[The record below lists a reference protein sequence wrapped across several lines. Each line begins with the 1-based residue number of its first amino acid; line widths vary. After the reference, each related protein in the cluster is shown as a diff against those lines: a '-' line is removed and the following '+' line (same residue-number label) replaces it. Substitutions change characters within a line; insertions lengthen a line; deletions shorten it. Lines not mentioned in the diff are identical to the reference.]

1 MCYNSKYIGGVILRK
16 KILTCML
23 VGMLSTS
30 LCFSSMAPSYATGK
44 TVSTSSATSTKTGRV
59 TVSNLNVRSG
69 ASTKYRKIGSLSYNK
84 RVTIVK
90 TLKEWYKI
98 KYNSGYGYVNRDYIS
113 TSSRYSKDLDGF
125 LFVGDSFT
133 NNIRKNINSN
143 AKNAVIRAKGSVTA
157 KYWINH
163 FGQMPANTSK
173 IKGVILQIGINDI
186 GERYNISNT
195 KTLIKK
201 LRNKYSN
208 KTIYVHRL
216 FPIGTNYKFGN
227 KYTTQK
233 QIKSYNA
240 SIKSYCNTLKNVK
253 YIDAT
258 SGFINSN
265 GYLKYQDPE
274 GLHISW
280 QYLGKYY
287 NNIEAAVNRVR

>member
-1 MCYNSKYIGGVILRK
+1 MRK

-23 VGMLSTS
+23 VGILSTS
-30 LCFSSMAPSYATGK
+30 LCFSSIAPSYATGK

-98 KYNSGYGYVNRDYIS
+98 KYNSGYGYVNRAYIS
-113 TSSRYSKDLDGF
+113 TSSSDSKDLDGF

-143 AKNAVIRAKGSVTA
+143 AKNTVIRAKGSVTA

-163 FGQMPANTSK
+163 FGQMPANSSK

-201 LRNKYSN
+201 LSKKYSN

-216 FPIGTNYKFGN
+216 FPIGTKYKFGN

-240 SIKSYCNTLKNVK
+240 SIKSYCSTLKNVK

-274 GLHISW
+274 GTHISW

>member
-1 MCYNSKYIGGVILRK
+1 MRK

-30 LCFSSMAPSYATGK
+30 LCFSSMAPSYAASK

-59 TVSNLNVRSG
+59 TVSSLNVRSG

-113 TSSRYSKDLDGF
+113 TSSNNSSRDSKDLDGF

-201 LRNKYSN
+201 VRNKYSN
-208 KTIYVHRL
+208 KTIYVHIL
-216 FPIGTNYKFGN
+216 FPIGSNYKFGN

-280 QYLGKYY
+280 QYFGKYY

>member
-23 VGMLSTS
+23 VGILSTS

-98 KYNSGYGYVNRDYIS
+98 KYNSGSGYVNRAYIS
-113 TSSRYSKDLDGF
+113 TSSRDSKDLDGF

-143 AKNAVIRAKGSVTA
+143 AKNTVIRAKGSVTA

-163 FGQMPANTSK
+163 FGQMPAHSSK

-201 LRNKYSN
+201 LSNRYRN

-216 FPIGTNYKFGN
+216 FPIGTNYRFGN
-227 KYTTQK
+227 KYKTQK

>member
-1 MCYNSKYIGGVILRK
+1 MRK

-23 VGMLSTS
+23 VGILSTS

-98 KYNSGYGYVNRDYIS
+98 KYNSGYGYVNRAYIS
-113 TSSRYSKDLDGF
+113 TSSRDSKDLDGF

-143 AKNAVIRAKGSVTA
+143 AKNTVIRAKGSVTA

-163 FGQMPANTSK
+163 FGQMPANSSK

-201 LRNKYSN
+201 LSNRYRN

-216 FPIGTNYKFGN
+216 FPIG
-227 KYTTQK
+227 
-233 QIKSYNA
+233 YNA
-240 SIKSYCNTLKNVK
+240 SIKSYCSTLKNVK

-265 GYLKYQDPE
+265 GYLKYQDTE

>member
-23 VGMLSTS
+23 VGILSTS
-30 LCFSSMAPSYATGK
+30 LCFSSIAPSYATGK

-98 KYNSGYGYVNRDYIS
+98 KYNSGYGYVNRAYIS
-113 TSSRYSKDLDGF
+113 TSSRDSKDLDGF

-143 AKNAVIRAKGSVTA
+143 AKNTVIRAKGSVTA

-163 FGQMPANTSK
+163 FGQMPANSSK

-201 LRNKYSN
+201 LSKKYSN

-216 FPIGTNYKFGN
+216 FPIGTKYKFGN

-240 SIKSYCNTLKNVK
+240 SIKSYCSTLKNVK

-274 GLHISW
+274 GTHISW

>member
-1 MCYNSKYIGGVILRK
+1 MK

-23 VGMLSTS
+23 VGLLSTS
-30 LCFSSMAPSYATGK
+30 LCFSSMAPSYATSK
-44 TVSTSSATSTKTGRV
+44 TVPASSVTSTKTGKV
-59 TVSNLNVRSG
+59 TVSSLNVRSG

-90 TLKEWYKI
+90 TLKDWYKI
-98 KYNSGYGYVNRDYIS
+98 KYNSGYGYVNRAYIS
-113 TSSRYSKDLDGF
+113 TSSNNSSRENNNLDGF

-133 NNIRKNINSN
+133 NNIRKHINN
-143 AKNAVIRAKGSVTA
+143 NTKNAVVRAKGSVTA
-157 KYWINH
+157 KYWINN
-163 FGQMPANTSK
+163 FGQMPSNSSR
-173 IKGVILQIGINDI
+173 IKGVVLQIGINDI
-186 GERYNISNT
+186 GERYNVTNT

-201 LRNKYSN
+201 LSKKYSN
-208 KTIYVHRL
+208 KTMYIHRL
-216 FPIGTNYKFGN
+216 FPIGTNYRFGN

>member
-1 MCYNSKYIGGVILRK
+1 MRK

-30 LCFSSMAPSYATGK
+30 LCFSSMAPSYAASK

-59 TVSNLNVRSG
+59 TVSSLNVRSG

-113 TSSRYSKDLDGF
+113 TSSNNSSRDSKDLDGF

>member
-1 MCYNSKYIGGVILRK
+1 MS
-16 KILTCML
+16 
-23 VGMLSTS
+23 
-30 LCFSSMAPSYATGK
+30 
-44 TVSTSSATSTKTGRV
+44 TSTKTGRV

-98 KYNSGYGYVNRDYIS
+98 KYNSGYGYVNRAYIS

-143 AKNAVIRAKGSVTA
+143 AKNTVIRAKGSVTA

-163 FGQMPANTSK
+163 FGQMPANSSK

-201 LRNKYSN
+201 LSNRYRN

-216 FPIGTNYKFGN
+216 FPIGTNYRFGN
-227 KYTTQK
+227 KYKTQK

>member
-23 VGMLSTS
+23 VGILSTS

-98 KYNSGYGYVNRDYIS
+98 KYNSGYGYVNRAYIS

-143 AKNAVIRAKGSVTA
+143 AKNTVIRAKGSVTA

-163 FGQMPANTSK
+163 FGQMPANSSK

-195 KTLIKK
+195 SISLF
-201 LRNKYSN
+201 N
-208 KTIYVHRL
+208 KTYRIGMRI
-216 FPIGTNYKFGN
+216 PI
-227 KYTTQK
+227 
-233 QIKSYNA
+233 S
-240 SIKSYCNTLKNVK
+240 
-253 YIDAT
+253 
-258 SGFINSN
+258 
-265 GYLKYQDPE
+265 
-274 GLHISW
+274 
-280 QYLGKYY
+280 
-287 NNIEAAVNRVR
+287 

>member
-1 MCYNSKYIGGVILRK
+1 MRK

-23 VGMLSTS
+23 VGILSTS
-30 LCFSSMAPSYATGK
+30 LCFSSMAPSYAASK

-59 TVSNLNVRSG
+59 TVSSLNVRSG

-113 TSSRYSKDLDGF
+113 TSSNNSSRDSKDLDGF

-201 LRNKYSN
+201 LSTKYSN

-240 SIKSYCNTLKNVK
+240 SIKSYCSTLKNVK

-280 QYLGKYY
+280 QYFGKYY

>member
-1 MCYNSKYIGGVILRK
+1 MRK

-30 LCFSSMAPSYATGK
+30 LCFSSMAPSYAASK

-59 TVSNLNVRSG
+59 TVSSLNVRSG

-113 TSSRYSKDLDGF
+113 TSSNNSSRDSKDLDGF

-240 SIKSYCNTLKNVK
+240 SIKSYCSTLKNVK

-280 QYLGKYY
+280 QYFGKYY
-287 NNIEAAVNRVR
+287 NNIEVAVNRVR

>member
-1 MCYNSKYIGGVILRK
+1 MRK

-23 VGMLSTS
+23 VGILSTS

-98 KYNSGYGYVNRDYIS
+98 KYNSGYGYVNRAYIS

-143 AKNAVIRAKGSVTA
+143 AKNTVIRAKGSVTA

-163 FGQMPANTSK
+163 FGQMPANSSK

-201 LRNKYSN
+201 LSNRYRN

-216 FPIGTNYKFGN
+216 FPIGTNYRFGN
-227 KYTTQK
+227 KYKTQK

-274 GLHISW
+274 GLHIS
-280 QYLGKYY
+280 
-287 NNIEAAVNRVR
+287 

>member
-23 VGMLSTS
+23 VGILSTS

-90 TLKEWYKI
+90 TLKEWYNI
-98 KYNSGYGYVNRDYIS
+98 KYNSGYGYVNRAYIS
-113 TSSRYSKDLDGF
+113 TSSRDSKDLDGF

-143 AKNAVIRAKGSVTA
+143 AKNAVIRAKGSITA

-163 FGQMPANTSK
+163 FGQMPANSSK

-201 LRNKYSN
+201 LSNRYRN

-216 FPIGTNYKFGN
+216 FPIGTNYRFGN
-227 KYTTQK
+227 KYKTQK

>member
-1 MCYNSKYIGGVILRK
+1 MRK

-30 LCFSSMAPSYATGK
+30 LCFSSMAPSYAASK

-59 TVSNLNVRSG
+59 TVSSLNVRSG

-113 TSSRYSKDLDGF
+113 TSSNNSSRDSKDLDGF

-216 FPIGTNYKFGN
+216 FPIGTNYRFGN

-280 QYLGKYY
+280 QYFGKYY

>member
-1 MCYNSKYIGGVILRK
+1 MRK

-23 VGMLSTS
+23 VGILSTS

-98 KYNSGYGYVNRDYIS
+98 KYNSGYGYVNRAYIS
-113 TSSRYSKDLDGF
+113 TSSRDSKDLDGF

-143 AKNAVIRAKGSVTA
+143 AKNTVIRAKGSVTA

-163 FGQMPANTSK
+163 FGQMPANSSK

-201 LRNKYSN
+201 LSKKYSN

-216 FPIGTNYKFGN
+216 FPIGTKYKFGN

-240 SIKSYCNTLKNVK
+240 SIKSYCSTLKK
-253 YIDAT
+253 CKIHRCYKW
-258 SGFINSN
+258 F
-265 GYLKYQDPE
+265 YKF
-274 GLHISW
+274 
-280 QYLGKYY
+280 
-287 NNIEAAVNRVR
+287 

>member
-1 MCYNSKYIGGVILRK
+1 MRK

-23 VGMLSTS
+23 VGILSTS

-98 KYNSGYGYVNRDYIS
+98 KYNSGYGYVNSAYIS

-143 AKNAVIRAKGSVTA
+143 AKNTVIRAKGSVTA

-163 FGQMPANTSK
+163 FGQMPANSSK

-201 LRNKYSN
+201 LSKKYSN

-216 FPIGTNYKFGN
+216 FPIGTKYKFGN

-240 SIKSYCNTLKNVK
+240 SIKSYCSTLKNVK

>member
-1 MCYNSKYIGGVILRK
+1 MRK

-23 VGMLSTS
+23 VGILSTS
-30 LCFSSMAPSYATGK
+30 LCFSSIAPSYATGK

-90 TLKEWYKI
+90 TLKEWYEI
-98 KYNSGYGYVNRDYIS
+98 KYNSGYGYVNRAYIS
-113 TSSRYSKDLDGF
+113 TSSRDSKDLDGF

-143 AKNAVIRAKGSVTA
+143 AKNTVIRAKGSVTA

-163 FGQMPANTSK
+163 FGQMPANSSK

-201 LRNKYSN
+201 LSKKYSN

-216 FPIGTNYKFGN
+216 FPIGTKYKFGN

-240 SIKSYCNTLKNVK
+240 SIKSYCSTLKNVK

-274 GLHISW
+274 GTHISW

>member
-1 MCYNSKYIGGVILRK
+1 MRK

-23 VGMLSTS
+23 VGILSTS

-98 KYNSGYGYVNRDYIS
+98 KYNSGYGYVNRAYIS
-113 TSSRYSKDLDGF
+113 ISSRYSKDLDGF

-143 AKNAVIRAKGSVTA
+143 AKNTVIRAKGSVTA

-163 FGQMPANTSK
+163 FGQMPANSST

-201 LRNKYSN
+201 LSKKYSN

-216 FPIGTNYKFGN
+216 FPIGTKYKFGN

-240 SIKSYCNTLKNVK
+240 SIKSYCSTLKNVK

-265 GYLKYQDPE
+265 GSLKYQDPE

>member
-23 VGMLSTS
+23 VGILSTS

-98 KYNSGYGYVNRDYIS
+98 KYNSGYGYVNRAYIS

-143 AKNAVIRAKGSVTA
+143 AKNAVIRAKGSITA

-163 FGQMPANTSK
+163 FGQMPANSSK

-201 LRNKYSN
+201 LSNRYRN

-216 FPIGTNYKFGN
+216 FPIGTNYRFGN
-227 KYTTQK
+227 KYKTQK

-280 QYLGKYY
+280 QYFGKYY

>member
-1 MCYNSKYIGGVILRK
+1 MRK

-23 VGMLSTS
+23 VGILSTS

-98 KYNSGYGYVNRDYIS
+98 KYNSGYGYVNRAYIS

-143 AKNAVIRAKGSVTA
+143 AKNTVIS
-157 KYWINH
+157 
-163 FGQMPANTSK
+163 SK

-201 LRNKYSN
+201 LSNRYRN

-216 FPIGTNYKFGN
+216 FPIGTNYRFGN
-227 KYTTQK
+227 KYKTQK

>member
-23 VGMLSTS
+23 VGILSTS

-98 KYNSGYGYVNRDYIS
+98 KYNSGYGYVNRAYIS
-113 TSSRYSKDLDGF
+113 TSSRDSKDLDGF

-143 AKNAVIRAKGSVTA
+143 AKNTVIRAKGSVTA

-163 FGQMPANTSK
+163 FGQMPANSSK
-173 IKGVILQIGINDI
+173 IKGAILQIGINDI

-201 LRNKYSN
+201 LSKKYSN

-216 FPIGTNYKFGN
+216 FPIGTKYKFGN

-240 SIKSYCNTLKNVK
+240 SIKSYCSTLKNVK

>member
-23 VGMLSTS
+23 VGILSTS

-98 KYNSGYGYVNRDYIS
+98 KYNSGYGYVNRAYIS
-113 TSSRYSKDLDGF
+113 TSSRDSKDLDGF

-143 AKNAVIRAKGSVTA
+143 AKNTVIRAKGSVTA

-163 FGQMPANTSK
+163 FDQMPANSSK
-173 IKGVILQIGINDI
+173 VKGVILQIGINDI

-201 LRNKYSN
+201 LSKKYSN

-216 FPIGTNYKFGN
+216 FPIGTKYKFGN

-240 SIKSYCNTLKNVK
+240 SIKSYCSTLKNVK

-280 QYLGKYY
+280 QYFGKYY

>member
-23 VGMLSTS
+23 VGILSTS

-98 KYNSGYGYVNRDYIS
+98 KYNSGYGYVNRAYIS

-143 AKNAVIRAKGSVTA
+143 AKNTVIRAKGSVTA

-163 FGQMPANTSK
+163 FGQMPANSSK

-201 LRNKYSN
+201 LSKKYSN

-216 FPIGTNYKFGN
+216 FPIGTKYKFGN

-240 SIKSYCNTLKNVK
+240 SIKSYCSTLKNVK

-280 QYLGKYY
+280 QYFGKYY

>member
-23 VGMLSTS
+23 VGILSTS

-98 KYNSGYGYVNRDYIS
+98 KYNSGYGYVNRAYIS
-113 TSSRYSKDLDGF
+113 TSSRDSKDLDGF

-143 AKNAVIRAKGSVTA
+143 AKNTVIRAKGSVTA

-163 FGQMPANTSK
+163 FGQMPANSSK

-201 LRNKYSN
+201 LSKKYSN

-216 FPIGTNYKFGN
+216 FPIGTKYKFGN

-240 SIKSYCNTLKNVK
+240 SIKSYCSTLKNVK

-274 GLHISW
+274 GTHISW

>member
-1 MCYNSKYIGGVILRK
+1 MRK

-23 VGMLSTS
+23 VGILSTS

-44 TVSTSSATSTKTGRV
+44 TVSTSYATSTKTGRV

-98 KYNSGYGYVNRDYIS
+98 KYNSGYGYVNRAYIS
-113 TSSRYSKDLDGF
+113 TSSRDSKDLDGF

-133 NNIRKNINSN
+133 NNIRKNIN
-143 AKNAVIRAKGSVTA
+143 
-157 KYWINH
+157 
-163 FGQMPANTSK
+163 
-173 IKGVILQIGINDI
+173 I

-201 LRNKYSN
+201 LSKEYSN

-216 FPIGTNYKFGN
+216 FPIGTKYKFGN

-240 SIKSYCNTLKNVK
+240 SIKSYCSTLKNVK

>member
-1 MCYNSKYIGGVILRK
+1 MRK

-23 VGMLSTS
+23 VGILSTS
-30 LCFSSMAPSYATGK
+30 LCFSSMAPSYAASK

-59 TVSNLNVRSG
+59 TVSSLNVRSG

-113 TSSRYSKDLDGF
+113 TSSNNSSRDSKDLDGF

-216 FPIGTNYKFGN
+216 FPIGTNYRFGN

-280 QYLGKYY
+280 QYFGKYY

>member
-1 MCYNSKYIGGVILRK
+1 MRK

-23 VGMLSTS
+23 VGILSTS

-98 KYNSGYGYVNRDYIS
+98 KYNSGYGYVNRAYIS
-113 TSSRYSKDLDGF
+113 TSSRDSKDLDGF

-143 AKNAVIRAKGSVTA
+143 AKNTVIRAKGSVTA

-163 FGQMPANTSK
+163 FDQMPANSSK
-173 IKGVILQIGINDI
+173 VKGVILQIGINDI

-201 LRNKYSN
+201 LSNRYRN

-216 FPIGTNYKFGN
+216 FPIGTNYRFGN
-227 KYTTQK
+227 KYKTQK

-280 QYLGKYY
+280 QYFGKYY

>member
-1 MCYNSKYIGGVILRK
+1 MRK

-30 LCFSSMAPSYATGK
+30 LCFSSMAPSYAASK

-59 TVSNLNVRSG
+59 TVSSLNVRSG

-113 TSSRYSKDLDGF
+113 TSSNNSSRDSKDLDGF

-280 QYLGKYY
+280 QYFGKYY

>member
-1 MCYNSKYIGGVILRK
+1 MRK

-23 VGMLSTS
+23 VGILSTS

-98 KYNSGYGYVNRDYIS
+98 KYNSGYGYVNRAYIS
-113 TSSRYSKDLDGF
+113 TSSNDSSRDSKDLDGF

-143 AKNAVIRAKGSVTA
+143 AKNTVIRAKGSVTA

-163 FGQMPANTSK
+163 FGQMPANSSK

-201 LRNKYSN
+201 LSNRYSN

-216 FPIGTNYKFGN
+216 FPIGTNYRFGN
-227 KYTTQK
+227 KYKTQK

>member
-1 MCYNSKYIGGVILRK
+1 MRK

-23 VGMLSTS
+23 VGILSTS

-113 TSSRYSKDLDGF
+113 TSSNNSSRDSKDLDGF

-143 AKNAVIRAKGSVTA
+143 AKNTVIRAKGSVTA

-163 FGQMPANTSK
+163 FGQMPANSSK

-201 LRNKYSN
+201 LSNRYRN

-216 FPIGTNYKFGN
+216 FPIGTNYRFGN
-227 KYTTQK
+227 KYKTQK

>member
-1 MCYNSKYIGGVILRK
+1 MRK

-23 VGMLSTS
+23 VGILSTS

-98 KYNSGYGYVNRDYIS
+98 KYNSGYGYVNRS

-143 AKNAVIRAKGSVTA
+143 AKNTVIRAKGSVTA

-163 FGQMPANTSK
+163 FGQMPANSSK

-201 LRNKYSN
+201 LSNRYRN

-216 FPIGTNYKFGN
+216 FPIGTNYRFGN
-227 KYTTQK
+227 KYKTQK

>member
-1 MCYNSKYIGGVILRK
+1 MRK

-23 VGMLSTS
+23 VGILSTS

-98 KYNSGYGYVNRDYIS
+98 KYNYVNRSYIS
-113 TSSRYSKDLDGF
+113 TSSRDSKDLDGF

-143 AKNAVIRAKGSVTA
+143 AKNTVIRAKGSVTA

-163 FGQMPANTSK
+163 FGQMPANSSK

-201 LRNKYSN
+201 LSNRYRN

-216 FPIGTNYKFGN
+216 FPIGTNYRFGN
-227 KYTTQK
+227 KYKTQK

>member
-23 VGMLSTS
+23 VGILSTS

-84 RVTIVK
+84 RVKIVK

-98 KYNSGYGYVNRDYIS
+98 KYNSGYGYVNRAYIS
-113 TSSRYSKDLDGF
+113 TSSRDSKDLDGF

-143 AKNAVIRAKGSVTA
+143 AKNTVIRAKGSVTA

-163 FGQMPANTSK
+163 FGQMPANSSK
-173 IKGVILQIGINDI
+173 VKGVILQIGINDI

-201 LRNKYSN
+201 LSKEYSN

-216 FPIGTNYKFGN
+216 FPIGTKYKFGN

-240 SIKSYCNTLKNVK
+240 SIKSYCSTLKNVK

-280 QYLGKYY
+280 QYFGKYY